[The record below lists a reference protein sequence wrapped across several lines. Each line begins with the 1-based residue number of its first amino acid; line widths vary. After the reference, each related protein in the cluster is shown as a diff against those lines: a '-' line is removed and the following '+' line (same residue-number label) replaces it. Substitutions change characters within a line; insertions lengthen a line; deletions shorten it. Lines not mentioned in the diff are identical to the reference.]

1 MDKNKSTQTF
11 PLDLLEAGLGR
22 DLCRTELRE
31 KINDLHQPAETELVL
46 PGQSKREMY

>member
-1 MDKNKSTQTF
+1 MVKDKSTQTF
-11 PLDLLEAGLGR
+11 PLDLVLEAGR